1 MRASVASCTFALLTA
16 CVDESVLEPAFLE
29 HEERPFMLDVPAP
42 VTAGVAVTVTITS
55 YGSSCTS
62 AYSTGVASDGET
74 FFLTPFDV
82 RSLSDG
88 DDCNGRV
95 QSLAHAVELVFETPG
110 SHTVRVHG
118 RKLVKGVA
126 TEIDRD
132 TDVVVE

>member
-1 MRASVASCTFALLTA
+1 MRGSVVCTLALLTA
-16 CVDESVLEPAFLE
+16 CADESVLELGYLE
-29 HEERPFMLDVPAP
+29 HEERPFTIDVPPP
-42 VTAGVAVTVTITS
+42 VTAGAPVIVTVTT

-62 AYSTGVASDGET
+62 AYSTSVASDGDS
-74 FFLTPFDV
+74 FYLTLFDV

-88 DDCNGRV
+88 DACNGRV
-95 QSLAHAVELVFETPG
+95 QSLAHAVELVFDAPG
-110 SHTVRVHG
+110 LHSVRVHG